1 MEGNRRT
8 MTQLADRTLSLA
20 ARDTIYLTAATG
32 GAAGALGKVLV
43 DQVTQHLTNRPPK
56 EEPPKIELSP
66 GVERKWAKA
75 LPGGQS

>member
-1 MEGNRRT
+1 VHDDAVRGPY
-8 MTQLADRTLSLA
+8 TLTGSAGHDL
-20 ARDTIYLTAATG
+20 LMAATG

-56 EEPPKIELSP
+56 EELPKIELPP